1 MSLGEIRHETLEQRL
16 RDALEARANTAGPE
30 HLRPA
35 VLPTVPRRPLLPP
48 RRAVIVLLGL
58 AAAAA
63 FALLFLTN
71 STPDSPVR
79 PADRPTHSVNPPA
92 SQLPASPAA
101 TPLPPPRGA
110 APEEGP
116 DPASTATRPSDDQP

>member
-1 MSLGEIRHETLEQRL
+1 MSRGEIRHEALEQRL
-16 RDALEARANTAGPE
+16 RDALEARANSAGLE

-35 VLPTVPRRPLLPP
+35 ALPTVTRRPLLPP
-48 RRAVIVLLGL
+48 RRAVIVLFGL

-71 STPDSPVR
+71 STPDRPVGPAVR
-79 PADRPTHSVNPPA
+79 PTRSVSPPA
-92 SQLPASPAA
+92 SQVPASPA
-101 TPLPPPRGA
+101 TPSPSHRGA
-110 APEEGP
+110 AATEEGP